1 MYIYVLN
8 QLSFT
13 RQLIC
18 YICKHERG
26 PESSNEN
33 DTVCEFLQ
41 FVIFSPRV
49 CVCVCVCEREPNGNG
64 KPGGG
69 ISRQDNLVGRPKS

>member
-1 MYIYVLN
+1 MCIYVLN

-49 CVCVCVCEREPNGNG
+49 CVCGGGGESQMVMENQV
-64 KPGGG
+64 GG